1 PKAQWSYKILYIVAL
16 PPAAVIDLGRV
27 IDIID
32 SSFFLMAIPNVLAL
46 FLCAGELR
54 RDVRAYREQARI

>member
-1 PKAQWSYKILYIVAL
+1 
-16 PPAAVIDLGRV
+16 VIDLGRV

-32 SSFFLMAIPNVLAL
+32 SSFFLMAVPNVIAL

-54 RDVRAYREQARI
+54 RDVSSYWQRRDGKAFAM